1 VIAGG
6 VLILRSD
13 PLGLQL
19 GVPALVWMILTC
31 LPILVT
37 PLMAQARGHTPDW
50 SAVPP
55 VGILLLIFVA
65 AGVLLIMEALNH

>member
-1 VIAGG
+1 
-6 VLILRSD
+6 
-13 PLGLQL
+13 
-19 GVPALVWMILTC
+19 MILTC

-55 VGILLLIFVA
+55 VAFLLLTFLS
-65 AGVLLIMEALNH
+65 AGGAFIKEALSH

>member
-1 VIAGG
+1 MVSG

-13 PLGLQL
+13 PLGLKL
-19 GVPALVWMILTC
+19 GIPALVWMILTC

-37 PLMAQARGHTPDW
+37 PLMARARGHTPDW

-55 VGILLLIFVA
+55 VAFLLLVFLA
-65 AGVLLIMEALNH
+65 AGVLLIRDALGH